1 MGKQPDGPVATR
13 KPARLT
19 RRDQEILVFL
29 TRYWAATA
37 EQVRREFFGSL
48 PAAYRRLGILR
59 GLGLVEGERIYFEG
73 PGVYRV
79 TGTGARLA
87 AVDLPAPRLDLS
99 KLRHTL
105 AVVDLSYAI
114 RHGTD
119 TWAAWFTER
128 ELRRDA
134 LRERRE
140 KETGKMM
147 PGGKMGR
154 TPDGLLVLQT
164 GEQVAIELELTPKR
178 IGIYKDILKEYAKQT
193 KQQRVDLVR
202 FYFTSEKAAERLGD
216 LAKRLDMAGFVEVRH
231 RAIVAGTGE

>member
-1 MGKQPDGPVATR
+1 MGKRPDGPVATR

-79 TGTGARLA
+79 TGAGARLA

-114 RHGTD
+114 RHGD
-119 TWAAWFTER
+119 DVWAAWFTER

-134 LRERRE
+134 LRERRG
-140 KETGKMM
+140 ETGRMR

-178 IGIYKDILKEYAKQT
+178 IGIYKDILKEYAKQK
-193 KQQRVDLVR
+193 KQQRIDLVR
-202 FYFTSEKAAERLGD
+202 FYFNSEKAAERLGD
-216 LAKRLDMAGFVEVRH
+216 LAKRLGMAGFVEVKH
-231 RAIVAGTGE
+231 RVIAAAPKE

>member
-1 MGKQPDGPVATR
+1 MGKRPDGLAVPRGPT
-13 KPARLT
+13 RLT

-48 PAAYRRLGILR
+48 PAAYRRLGALR
-59 GLGLVEGERIYFEG
+59 GLGLVEGERIYYKG

-79 TGTGARLA
+79 TGAGARLA

-105 AVVDLSYAI
+105 AVVDLSYEI
-114 RHGTD
+114 RHGNSS
-119 TWAAWFTER
+119 WAAWFTER

-140 KETGKMM
+140 ESGKMT

-178 IGIYKDILKEYAKQT
+178 IGIYEKILKEYAKQR
-193 KQQRVDLVR
+193 KQQRVDAVR
-202 FYFTSEKAAERLGD
+202 FYFTSEKAAERLWH
-216 LAKRLDMAGFVEVRH
+216 LAKRLDMSGYVEIRH
-231 RAIVAGTGE
+231 RVIAAEPGG

>member
-1 MGKQPDGPVATR
+1 MGNEPDGLAATR
-13 KPARLT
+13 RAARLT
-19 RRDQEILVFL
+19 SRDQEILVFL

-48 PAAYRRLGILR
+48 PAAYRRLGALR
-59 GLGLVEGERIYFEG
+59 GLGLVEGERVYYEG

-79 TGTGARLA
+79 TGAGARLA

-114 RHGTD
+114 RCGND
-119 TWAAWFTER
+119 SWAAWFTER

-140 KETGKMM
+140 ESGKMT

-178 IGIYKDILKEYAKQT
+178 IGIYKQILKEYAKQR
-193 KQQRVDLVR
+193 KQQRVDAVR
-202 FYFTSEKAAERLGD
+202 FYFTSEKAAERLEH
-216 LAKRLDMAGFVEVRH
+216 LAKQFDMAPFVEVR
-231 RAIVAGTGE
+231 RRVIAAEPGG